1 MEDRNVLRRMERER
15 RNQEVQQQEETRY
28 DRIAPLFSEPYKMN
42 KSDELSSRIQMM
54 LGNFEDGSDVGLR
67 ELGSLF
73 PFSDSTQPSHLQ
85 NSWGRTDGSTAAR
98 EASVQ
103 QSENLPLLSPPAEPL
118 SPLQPSDVDDP
129 SPEARRADPS
139 QMEAP
144 PLALTLPLN
153 LHHKP
158 GLLNPKK
165 PTAYVRPMDGQDQMT
180 SGSPD
185 LKTSPET
192 YEHLLDPKNSG
203 SPKRPLERPPQS
215 VDIGRHEAQR
225 VDNILK
231 EMTSWPELLTNIHTP
246 STREPLLSTERILN
260 CRTPFQITSEYQT
273 DQIRCLW
280 DGFKALAAR
289 QTAVTLTWFH
299 SADGLVQSD
308 SCVRACVRACVC
320 RGGSSISS
328 DSDSSS
334 SDSEIISAHVT
345 SRTPHTQNPESLCH
359 DIRPDSHDSPGRT
372 EAEDQQSRSRNPT
385 HADTEAN
392 HAQTVKSTRA
402 LDSTCLE
409 NSQHNKN
416 TSTCRAKENGKKTD
430 ERRARD
436 PSVCSTKHTDQ
447 EFTWRPL
454 LVKIELKLLS
464 RIPQEPGTA
473 TERPD
478 PQKIPRHKR
487 PAERDGTS
495 QMKKR
500 RTDKEE
506 RRSFSSQNTT
516 SQSEVTKSCSSMK
529 KRKQQKPIPP
539 DSQQQKAEAHG
550 KKTYKSHDVPATKPR
565 TLLRLDHRQRSVEDH
580 MREAKKLKHKADA
593 TMDKMSKALSYLEA
607 ALSFVESG
615 VAMESDTQM
624 PRSAY
629 TMFSETLELISLRC
643 ESMLQMTMFRY
654 RRDSALKH
662 SRTLAEHFKN
672 TSCSASPVSSSGT
685 VVIPQ
690 PIQQVAASYVEVTA
704 LFLNALERWE
714 QADEVALGGS
724 GLLRELDRV
733 VAPLSLTS
741 SMSSLVQYAR
751 HGLHWIRLE
760 P

>member
-246 STREPLLSTERILN
+246 STREPLLSTEE
-260 CRTPFQITSEYQT
+260 PHAF
-273 DQIRCLW
+273 
-280 DGFKALAAR
+280 
-289 QTAVTLTWFH
+289 LTH
-299 SADGLVQSD
+299 QDLELSD
-308 SCVRACVRACVC
+308 TVPDHQ
-320 RGGSSISS
+320 GGSSISS

-629 TMFSETLELISLRC
+629 TMFSETLELIRFILILKNYTDPTAAAHERDFLVLCLRC